1 MIDENIIPSKY
12 PILVLPMNGVSDG
25 DLATAVS
32 NAGAFPSISVF
43 NYYQNKSIVLDY
55 LNKDLQKFSDA
66 TGHSN
71 ILISMHWEDFLKIET
86 LELLLK
92 NEIKFIE
99 LFIRPLNNELWEVL
113 SNKISEVRKL
123 GMKIFFKTA
132 KLLPVSEFDAIILKG
147 PNGAGRTFFD
157 GNDLQ
162 TSFDNF
168 SKTVGS
174 DKIIPSGGIGNYND
188 TQYFLNQGALAV
200 GIGTLI
206 AASEESKVSLE
217 TKKRI
222 IESTS
227 KDIVNIGPLNCR
239 GLLFSLVDK
248 DDDNNSRSLRE
259 GIKGT
264 ESGCIY
270 VGNGIDYIN
279 EILPVKTIIERLIY
293 NADQ

>member
-1 MIDENIIPSKY
+1 MIDKSIIPSKH
-12 PILVLPMNGVSDG
+12 PIVVLPMNGVSDI
-25 DLATAVS
+25 DLAIVVS
-32 NAGAFPSISVF
+32 NAGAFSSISIF
-43 NYYQNKSIVLDY
+43 NYYKNSLVNLD
-55 LNKDLQKFSDA
+55 LLDRELQRFSDT
-66 TGHSN
+66 TGHSD
-71 ILISMHWEDFLKIET
+71 ILISMHWEDFLKIEI

-99 LFIRPLNNELWEVL
+99 LFMRPLNNELWAVL
-113 SNKISEVRKL
+113 SDKISEVRKL
-123 GMKIFFKTA
+123 GMKIFFKTI
-132 KLLPVSEFDAIILKG
+132 KLLPVSEYDAIILKG
-147 PNGAGRTFFD
+147 SNGAGRTFLSAD
-157 GNDLQ
+157 NLT
-162 TSFDNF
+162 TSFGNL

-248 DDDNNSRSLRE
+248 DDDNNSKSLRE

-279 EILPVKTIIERLIY
+279 EILPVKTIIERLVY